1 MNEIKWHDTKEFPPH
16 DTKDVS
22 KTVIVRKKSGRTL
35 LAYYSYAEKKWML
48 KRNGKSIKA
57 QDLVAWRP
65 ESTSFFALAQQREDE
80 EQAAYLAE
88 WSRRHRKCK

>member
-35 LAYYSYAEKKWML
+35 LAYYSYAEKKM
-48 KRNGKSIKA
+48 
-57 QDLVAWRP
+57 D
-65 ESTSFFALAQQREDE
+65 
-80 EQAAYLAE
+80 AE
-88 WSRRHRKCK
+88 KKWKKYKGTRFGCLEA